1 MANTNLES
9 KAAALRLFIG
19 KPEDVLEP
27 FNKAELFE
35 RETSRSNF
43 SSDALYFKLNPSC
56 SYLNTCVAALQAIS
70 RVYYCM
76 KGTENF
82 GAYGKTT
89 DGGIICEYYDND
101 IQITSS

>member
-43 SSDALYFKLNPSC
+43 SSDALYFKLNPS
-56 SYLNTCVAALQAIS
+56 
-70 RVYYCM
+70 
-76 KGTENF
+76 
-82 GAYGKTT
+82 
-89 DGGIICEYYDND
+89 
-101 IQITSS
+101 